1 VPIWANKHSP
11 LPAMSKA
18 PLLELD
24 GVETSYGLSR
34 VLFGISLEVAAGE
47 MVSLMGRNGM
57 GKTTTVRSIM
67 GLTEPA
73 SGSIRLG
80 GTELRGLPAYRIAQL
95 GVGLVPEGRQVFPNL
110 TARENLL
117 ATAANRNGIADPWT
131 MEKIF
136 ALFPRL
142 AERGG
147 AMANLL
153 SGGEQ
158 QMLAIGR
165 ALMTNPRLLIL
176 DEATEGLAP
185 LIREQ
190 IWECLALLR
199 RTGHSILVI
208 DKNVDALTSIAD
220 RHYIVERGRV
230 VWSGGSAAL
239 AKSADIQHRYLGV

>member
-1 VPIWANKHSP
+1 
-11 LPAMSKA
+11 MSKA
-18 PLLELD
+18 SLLELD

-67 GLTEPA
+67 GLTAPA
-73 SGSIRLG
+73 SGSIRLS
-80 GTELRGLPAYRIAQL
+80 GTELRGLPAYRIAKL

-117 ATAANRNGIADPWT
+117 ATAANRNAMAEPWT
-131 MEKIF
+131 IEKIF

-142 AERGG
+142 AARAD

-190 IWECLALLR
+190 IWQCLALLR
-199 RTGHSILVI
+199 RRGQSILVI

-220 RHYIVERGRV
+220 RHYIIERGRV
-230 VWSGGSAAL
+230 VWRGDSAAL
-239 AKSADIQHRYLGV
+239 ARSADIQHRYLGV